1 MVNNILSD
9 GLLIDFLGEKPF
21 FIFPGNTYGGHEI
34 MSLEIINVLYNNG
47 CYITIAVEST
57 NEKLIS
63 AVYEK
68 FPNADVIYLPL
79 KQVRFEFIHT
89 ILNGYRI
96 FKACNF
102 LKKITTRKYSRIVLI
117 QGDIELGSIY
127 IKAAGILNLAIVS
140 YIPYAH
146 SAKKM
151 YKRLALLRDLYY
163 PRLFLKVSTFITIS
177 DVFRKDI
184 LSFNPSSN
192 VLIFKNKVRNLD
204 VFKRIRSDF
213 LQNPN
218 TEHGGL
224 LKITLIGR
232 VSLKQKGHD
241 ILVNAILKISQKYYP
256 FFSVDIIGNGDDY
269 EQLQKII
276 YDSKL
281 DNIIKLLGWKK
292 EPWDVACCSDLI
304 VIPSRFEGV
313 PLVMLE
319 AIELGIDVIA
329 SRSDGMIDYL
339 NPEELFNNDEDL
351 AKILERKI
359 SRKIGMA

>member
-184 LSFNPSSN
+184 L
-192 VLIFKNKVRNLD
+192 L
-204 VFKRIRSDF
+204 VF
-213 LQNPN
+213 
-218 TEHGGL
+218 
-224 LKITLIGR
+224 
-232 VSLKQKGHD
+232 
-241 ILVNAILKISQKYYP
+241 
-256 FFSVDIIGNGDDY
+256 VD
-269 EQLQKII
+269 L
-276 YDSKL
+276 
-281 DNIIKLLGWKK
+281 IIKARSAVMQCRAFVFLLPFRVFSFCVFYSNSSISFSSMSLSNWSLHRYFL
-292 EPWDVACCSDLI
+292 VSCTM
-304 VIPSRFEGV
+304 IPLRQSREIRFGI
-313 PLVMLE
+313 
-319 AIELGIDVIA
+319 AIKAFMQSAMFQTSPRL
-329 SRSDGMIDYL
+329 MTL
-339 NPEELFNNDEDL
+339 P
-351 AKILERKI
+351 RKI
-359 SRKIGMA
+359 VAI